1 MAAMAAM
8 PPRQWRRKCSRSLS
22 SSKRKRRRNRKCK
35 STERLVQIDRRLI
48 SHFDWTL
55 FLLSLAFV
63 AVGVTTIYSANYDL
77 AAGHAGPLPTRQLT
91 WLGLGLIAMFAA
103 MSFDYHYID
112 RLAYPFYGAMLL
124 LLFLVLFVGHSGGG
138 SQRWINL
145 GFFRLQPSEP
155 AKLAIVLVMA
165 KYLQN
170 DEPSQGFRLS
180 DLWVPFV
187 LVAPLVILTLVQ
199 PDLGTVIILATVF
212 LSMILMSGL
221 RGRSFLYLL
230 GAGLAFL
237 PIGWHFLKSYQ
248 RARILTFLDPDRDP
262 LGAGYHVIQSKIAI
276 GSGRLFGKGY
286 LHGTQNRLD
295 FLPAQH
301 TDFIF
306 AVFSEEWGLVGYLVL
321 LLLYFALIIYA
332 LKLIERAKDRLGA
345 LLVFGML
352 VIFFWHVVINVAMV
366 TGIMPVVG
374 VPLPLFSYGGSALA
388 SMMFAIGLMINVS
401 MRRYIF

>member
-1 MAAMAAM
+1 M
-8 PPRQWRRKCSRSLS
+8 
-22 SSKRKRRRNRKCK
+22 
-35 STERLVQIDRRLI
+35 
-48 SHFDWTL
+48 L
-55 FLLSLAFV
+55 FLL
-63 AVGVTTIYSANYDL
+63 I
-77 AAGHAGPLPTRQLT
+77 
-91 WLGLGLIAMFAA
+91 
-103 MSFDYHYID
+103 
-112 RLAYPFYGAMLL
+112 
-124 LLFLVLFVGHSGGG
+124 LVLVIGHSGGG

-165 KYLQN
+165 KYFQD
-170 DEPSQGFRLS
+170 DEPPKGYRLR
-180 DLWVPFV
+180 DIWVPFA
-187 LVAPLVILTLVQ
+187 LVGPLVVLTLVQ
-199 PDLGTVIILATVF
+199 PDLGTAIILGVVF

-221 RGRSFLYLL
+221 RLRSFLCLA
-230 GAGLAFL
+230 GTGLALL

-306 AVFSEEWGLVGYLVL
+306 AVFSEEWGFVGCLVL
-321 LLLYFALIIYA
+321 LLLYVIMIAYCLR
-332 LKLIERAKDRLGA
+332 LVQRAKDRFGG
-345 LLVFGML
+345 LLVFGM
-352 VIFFWHVVINVAMV
+352 VAIFFWHVVINVAMV
-366 TGIMPVVG
+366 SGIMPVVG
-374 VPLPLFSYGGSALA
+374 VPLPMVSYGGSALA
-388 SMMFAIGLMINVS
+388 SMMFAIGVMINVS